1 MMKTIAFF
9 MWSTAAIIALSASL
23 HSQSPAAKT
32 PLETLQTMKKQNAAL
47 IETQAAT
54 LVKLDEIAKEA
65 EQLKILGKRS

>member
-1 MMKTIAFF
+1 MKTIAFF
-9 MWSTAAIIALSASL
+9 MWSTAAVIVLGGSL
-23 HSQSPAAKT
+23 HSQSPAEKT